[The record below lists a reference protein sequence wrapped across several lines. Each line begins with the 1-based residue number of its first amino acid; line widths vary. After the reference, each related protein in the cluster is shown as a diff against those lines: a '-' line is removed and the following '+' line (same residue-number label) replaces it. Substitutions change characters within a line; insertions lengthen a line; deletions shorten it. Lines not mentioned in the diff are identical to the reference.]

1 MKQLIHV
8 AQDAIRRNMKTG
20 SNDPVIIVRKGGK
33 PERHHSVNLVVD
45 GKTVATFQYS
55 QDKPL
60 SCGARVWLQLAEGVD
75 VVPVQ

>member
-20 SNDPVIIVRKGGK
+20 SNDPVIIVRKRGK
-33 PERHHSVNLVVD
+33 AERHHRVNLVLD
-45 GKTVATFQYS
+45 GKIVATFHYS

-60 SCGARVWLQLAEGVD
+60 SCGARVWLQVAPSVD
-75 VVPVQ
+75 IVPV